1 VTPHARRVGLVLAG
15 LALAGC
21 GRPVHPVRAD
31 AASVRA
37 RTVPPG
43 GRLGAVTPYAH
54 GPQSAQASWSVE
66 TEMSWSDYGPWVEE
80 QLPEFRVIERQDGRI
95 RLSRHLEGDLYVLE
109 LVAGTGSDGLTVDA
123 SFMATPF

>member
-1 VTPHARRVGLVLAG
+1 
-15 LALAGC
+15 
-21 GRPVHPVRAD
+21 
-31 AASVRA
+31 
-37 RTVPPG
+37 
-43 GRLGAVTPYAH
+43 
-54 GPQSAQASWSVE
+54 
-66 TEMSWSDYGPWVEE
+66 MSWSDYGPWVEE